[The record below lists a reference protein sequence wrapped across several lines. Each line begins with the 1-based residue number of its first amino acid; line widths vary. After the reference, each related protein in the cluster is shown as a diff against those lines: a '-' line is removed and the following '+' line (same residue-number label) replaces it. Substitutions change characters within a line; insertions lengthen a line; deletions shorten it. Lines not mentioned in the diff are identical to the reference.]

1 MRLSFI
7 SSIVGE
13 GYAHGNSGYGGP
25 RITKVY
31 GDPNYCHRLGSTIFT
46 FRRRP
51 LSPVVL
57 SASPPYSLSIFSGV
71 ADHLQAYT
79 IVKRNDDSCANSILS
94 SMSLAQYRGH
104 RNMQSAARYTP
115 LAPDRFCEV
124 LARLEL
130 GRPRSEYSQFALSS
144 LPIRSQPSGRGQR
157 TIVQFFK
164 EFETCSAYTKLHS
177 VTTLVRAVALAN
189 YYPTLARAVSRLAT
203 NDAQARQELY
213 EHART
218 VLAKHLRK
226 QDPQMS
232 APETIGERI
241 AFEAAILRLE
251 AEWQSAL
258 KRNAKPDIVLNS
270 ISPRTS
276 GQRQTIC

>member
-1 MRLSFI
+1 M
-7 SSIVGE
+7 
-13 GYAHGNSGYGGP
+13 
-25 RITKVY
+25 
-31 GDPNYCHRLGSTIFT
+31 
-46 FRRRP
+46 
-51 LSPVVL
+51 
-57 SASPPYSLSIFSGV
+57 
-71 ADHLQAYT
+71 
-79 IVKRNDDSCANSILS
+79 
-94 SMSLAQYRGH
+94 
-104 RNMQSAARYTP
+104 
-115 LAPDRFCEV
+115 
-124 LARLEL
+124 
-130 GRPRSEYSQFALSS
+130 
-144 LPIRSQPSGRGQR
+144 
-157 TIVQFFK
+157 QFFK

-226 QDPQMS
+226 QDPRMS

-258 KRNAKPDIVLNS
+258 KRNAKPDIASQLHQSTHVWPAPDNLLIPLSQPSVRVAKLQQFRAKSNS
-270 ISPRTS
+270 RVPKSDRRTIVAS
-276 GQRQTIC
+276 CRLV

>member
-1 MRLSFI
+1 MATRLW
-7 SSIVGE
+7 G
-13 GYAHGNSGYGGP
+13 
-25 RITKVY
+25 
-31 GDPNYCHRLGSTIFT
+31 
-46 FRRRP
+46 
-51 LSPVVL
+51 
-57 SASPPYSLSIFSGV
+57 
-71 ADHLQAYT
+71 
-79 IVKRNDDSCANSILS
+79 
-94 SMSLAQYRGH
+94 
-104 RNMQSAARYTP
+104 AA
-115 LAPDRFCEV
+115 F
-124 LARLEL
+124 
-130 GRPRSEYSQFALSS
+130 QFASYS
-144 LPIRSQPSGRGQR
+144 ISAHRAWSKDHGA
-157 TIVQFFK
+157 IFK

-258 KRNAKPDIVLNS
+258 KRNAKPDITSQLHQHTHVWPAPDNLLIPLSQLSVRVAKLQQLRPPSGHNLLYKCW
-270 ISPRTS
+270 PRPLGSMGTE
-276 GQRQTIC
+276 

>member
-1 MRLSFI
+1 M
-7 SSIVGE
+7 
-13 GYAHGNSGYGGP
+13 P

-31 GDPNYCHRLGSTIFT
+31 GDLNFCARLGSTIFT
-46 FRRRP
+46 FRGRP
-51 LSPVVL
+51 LSPVRRVL
-57 SASPPYSLSIFSGV
+57 A
-71 ADHLQAYT
+71 
-79 IVKRNDDSCANSILS
+79 LS
-94 SMSLAQYRGH
+94 S
-104 RNMQSAARYTP
+104 
-115 LAPDRFCEV
+115 
-124 LARLEL
+124 
-130 GRPRSEYSQFALSS
+130 SQFALSS
-144 LPIRSQPSGRGQR
+144 LPIRSQPTGRGQR

-164 EFETCSAYTKLHS
+164 EFETCSAYTMLHS
-177 VTTLVRAVALAN
+177 ITTLVRAVALAN

-251 AEWQSAL
+251 AEWQSAR
-258 KRNAKPDIVLNS
+258 KRNAKPDIASQLHQHTHVWPAPDNLLIPLSQPSVRVAKLQQLRFVGANALRPPNDHKS
-270 ISPRTS
+270 V
-276 GQRQTIC
+276 

>member
-1 MRLSFI
+1 
-7 SSIVGE
+7 VVK
-13 GYAHGNSGYGGP
+13 GP
-25 RITKVY
+25 
-31 GDPNYCHRLGSTIFT
+31 
-46 FRRRP
+46 
-51 LSPVVL
+51 
-57 SASPPYSLSIFSGV
+57 
-71 ADHLQAYT
+71 
-79 IVKRNDDSCANSILS
+79 SCN
-94 SMSLAQYRGH
+94 
-104 RNMQSAARYTP
+104 
-115 LAPDRFCEV
+115 
-124 LARLEL
+124 
-130 GRPRSEYSQFALSS
+130 
-144 LPIRSQPSGRGQR
+144 
-157 TIVQFFK
+157 FFK

-258 KRNAKPDIVLNS
+258 KRNAKPDIASQLHQSTHVWPAPDNLLIPLS
-270 ISPRTS
+270 QPSVRVAKL
-276 GQRQTIC
+276 QQFKRQFVRNHFASTERP